1 MKALQDYPLYTIGVV
16 SELLG
21 VHPETIRVW
30 ERHGVVQPPQ
40 RRSGKRFYS
49 EKDFKRLQ
57 FTRKLVREGLSMRAI
72 LYYLRLYPCWKTAD
86 CSSCIH
92 NSDQISSPKLC
103 WQEDG
108 TYCQVANIEDRAQIV
123 TLAPGKSGMKRK
135 RRTRYRNLSASLS
148 RIKIQ
153 PALRNKPGTID
164 DTLTLSSLISVR
176 KRDASD
182 DVFRCSHQSV
192 TLSFPSRILLGG
204 NDSYFN
210 RGV

>member
-57 FTRKLVREGLSMRAI
+57 FTRKLVREGLSIRAI

-108 TYCQVANIEDRAQIV
+108 TYCRVANIKDPCTNCHIGTRQERYETKEKNQI
-123 TLAPGKSGMKRK
+123 P
-135 RRTRYRNLSASLS
+135 
-148 RIKIQ
+148 Q
-153 PALRNKPGTID
+153 
-164 DTLTLSSLISVR
+164 LIS
-176 KRDASD
+176 KPLAN
-182 DVFRCSHQSV
+182 Q
-192 TLSFPSRILLGG
+192 
-204 NDSYFN
+204 DST
-210 RGV
+210 RA